1 MSAPAHE
8 RITELYEGTIGTPAE
23 QRLLAARIHWM
34 ISQVDGTEVLDIGCG
49 QGIAALLLARE
60 GRRAVGIDR
69 DFELIEWARERCG
82 AEPEAV
88 RRRLVYELAEATS
101 LPFQDASFDAVLL
114 GAVLEEQ
121 VDPGQVVRE
130 ALRVLRPGGRLAIT
144 SLYAELR
151 APPFG
156 EPLYLQGLIRLLTER
171 IEVEDI
177 ALLDRYLAVAGIAT
191 PGGAAKPGVATWL
204 GALGVAERNLARLL
218 DEALVTRAEL
228 EQTQAELEQSRAD
241 AAQATERQRTLE
253 RTTEQQLSEARS
265 EAQQRLD
272 QLSSELMSARERLA
286 RTVAEVDP
294 ARRDAEETRQ
304 RLQLAERELSALRG
318 AVGEASHDVAALQT
332 ERAALQA
339 ERAALVRE
347 ATEAAGQAVRL
358 QDALA
363 AERAAASHARREAT
377 ENKIEAEAAHHE
389 IAEKDAVIDR
399 LNERT
404 SEHAQRVAALQDS
417 LAAAEAERAR
427 LVQRSHEAPAPVTAA
442 PAATVRRH
450 LGGPPA
456 PRVLHLLARSLPH
469 AQCPIA
475 LDRHGLLLAQRR
487 AGLDSSAMTDL
498 DFPWDLG
505 VLDPPSC
512 EFIDGIAYYRLH
524 NPDQLSTEDRLA
536 SATRIGEQLLDI
548 VEPQILHA
556 ASLDVAP
563 LAVALAEAHSLRC
576 VVELANDFPAGE
588 GLDADLLAAADQVV
602 ALSAQQRDR
611 AVEAG
616 VPEERMAVVPAFVD
630 TARFAAVSRPRRNG
644 TRAPL
649 VGVVAYQPDSP
660 AADAL
665 RDAIAAAAEPARG
678 VVLRVAGA
686 DEPRAAEQ
694 PPPEHEHITETVVAA
709 GEVPARL
716 AQLDIVIAATPHEAL
731 DAMAAGRPVVGVGA
745 ARDVAPS
752 IDELPELL
760 GDRRLRSKR
769 GAAARKSIEAHNTAA
784 AVEGYARL
792 YAVGGA

>member
-8 RITELYEGTIGTPAE
+8 RNTELYEGTVGTPAQ

-34 ISQVDGTEVLDIGCG
+34 ISQVDGTAVLDIGCG

-69 DFELIEWARERCG
+69 EFEVIEWARER
-82 AEPEAV
+82 ANDEPEAV
-88 RRRLVYELAEATS
+88 RRRLVYELAEATN
-101 LPFQDASFDAVLL
+101 LPFEDASFDAVLL

-130 ALRVLRPGGRLAIT
+130 ALRVLKPGGRLAIT

-156 EPLYLQGLIRLLTER
+156 EPLYLQGLVRLLSER

-218 DEALVTRAEL
+218 DEALLARAEL
-228 EQTQAELEQSRAD
+228 EQAQADRDQSRAD
-241 AAQATERQRTLE
+241 AALATEHQRTLE

-265 EAQQRLD
+265 ETQHRLD
-272 QLSSELMSARERLA
+272 QLSSELMGARERLA
-286 RTVAEVDP
+286 RAVAELDS
-294 ARRDAEETRQ
+294 ARRDAEQAHE
-304 RLQLAERELSALRG
+304 RLQLTERELSALRA
-318 AVGEASHDVAALQT
+318 AVGEASQELAALQT

-363 AERAAASHARREAT
+363 AERAAASQARREAT

-389 IAEKDAVIDR
+389 IAEKDAAIDR
-399 LNERT
+399 LSEKASER
-404 SEHAQRVAALQDS
+404 AQRVAALDDS
-417 LAAAEAERAR
+417 LAAAEAERSR
-427 LVQRSHEAPAPVTAA
+427 LVQRSHEP
-442 PAATVRRH
+442 PAAAAAEPAANVRRR

-469 AQCPIA
+469 ARCPLA

-505 VLDPPSC
+505 VLDAPSC

-524 NPDQLSTEDRLA
+524 NPDELSTEDRLA

-563 LAVALAEAHSLRC
+563 LALALARAHSLRC

-588 GLDADLLAAADQVV
+588 GLDANLLATADRVV

-611 AVEAG
+611 AVESG
-616 VPEERMAVVPAFVD
+616 VPDDRLAVVPAFVD
-630 TARFAAVSRPRRNG
+630 TTRFGAVSRPRRNG
-644 TRAPL
+644 TLAPL

-660 AADAL
+660 AAGAL
-665 RDAIAAAAEPARG
+665 RDAIAAADEPVRG

-686 DEPRAAEQ
+686 DEPPAAQ
-694 PPPEHEHITETVVAA
+694 APPEDEGVTDTVLAA
-709 GEVPARL
+709 SEVPGWL

-745 ARDVAPS
+745 ATDVAPS
-752 IDELPELL
+752 IDELPQLL

-769 GAAARKSIEAHNTAA
+769 GAAGRKSIEAHNTTA
-784 AVEGYARL
+784 AVAGYDRL